1 MEPVEAAQEIR
12 SLGRGPS
19 RRDSFLLREKSPLG
33 YLDSSNQKAKNVIR
47 RAYGYRMTLPG
58 DLQSLFPYFHA
69 CIDFLFR
76 FFDREV

>member
-1 MEPVEAAQEIR
+1 MKPLKKFAVLVEVHLDEIL
-12 SLGRGPS
+12 SYC
-19 RRDSFLLREKSPLG
+19 EKKVPLG

-69 CIDFLFR
+69 CINFLFR